1 MREVLPFVVVDSMIV
16 SVGYRALLT
25 PSFSGISGAGRLL
38 MSCGY
43 VVGHLPL
50 EPQQLRQQ
58 LQQQQLLLLLQL
70 LPLLLLLR
78 LLLLLS
84 RRGLLLL
91 LPEACGGG
99 ASRHCIRT

>member
-58 LQQQQLLLLLQL
+58 LQQQLLLLQL